1 MAKFSYRG
9 KELAELKT
17 MSNDEFA
24 KLLTA
29 RQRRSLK
36 RGQTKKDPKL
46 FKKINKAIKEV
57 ESEKPQKN
65 VKTHR
70 RNIVI
75 TPKMVGLTIHVHNG
89 NEFKKTVI
97 TEKMIGHFIG
107 EYAVTKKLVKHSS
120 PGVGA
125 SKSSKFVSV
134 K

>member
-1 MAKFSYRG
+1 MAKFTYRG
-9 KELAELKT
+9 KELAELKA
-17 MSNDEFA
+17 MNNDEFA

-36 RGQTKKDPKL
+36 RGQAKKSPTL
-46 FKKINKAIKEV
+46 FKKINNAIKQV
-57 ESEKPQKN
+57 EGEKLQKN
-65 VKTHR
+65 VKTHK
-70 RNIVI
+70 RNVVI
-75 TPKMVGLTIHVHNG
+75 TPKMVGITIHVHNG
-89 NEFKKTVI
+89 NEFKKMLI
-97 TEKMIGHFIG
+97 TEKMMGHFVG